1 MNMISTGA
9 FQTEMDASN
18 KQPTLAEKFAAVW
31 EKKNAKTARAGGV
44 SLMALS
50 LAACGS
56 DDATTTTATS
66 TTTTSTTT
74 TTTPTAVNSQL
85 TVGVDTL
92 AGGAGAD
99 TFSGTAGNS
108 EPTITAGDSL
118 TGGDGSDMVLMVATG
133 ANNINIAGVQ
143 LDSVETVRVADSST
157 GGNTTVNL
165 AGQSGITDLES
176 SGSAQTG
183 NINFSNVSAIAD
195 LNLSN
200 TSGGGTTTVTYTA
213 AATAGTAD
221 VQNIHLSTASQT
233 GDVTIAGVETI
244 AVTSDANSTLALSTS
259 GATKVTLD
267 AGATTTTL
275 DLDATANTSLVT
287 VDASATTGANTITI
301 DADLSAD
308 GITVT
313 GGSGA
318 DTIDSSA
325 GVLAKTDTIDGGAG
339 TDTLRVQ
346 ATADTGSATI
356 AVDKATISN
365 MEVLE
370 LEADDDSNNGT
381 AADFTVDMDLIDGVT
396 SVVLDSN
403 DTEFASIFNLDDLS
417 AAQAGAISVQ
427 GVAGT
432 TNGSTVNLDLKDGT
446 GAADSATIT
455 ASVKSGNVVQVGDDN
470 GNIESLTVAMNGAT
484 DATLTI
490 DTGDFAGDT
499 TADGSITVTGGAAG
513 KTLTVSGS
521 IVSDTLD
528 LSGVASDVTVTM
540 GTVDSKVTGGSGDDI
555 ITMAATFDNS
565 DTIDGGDGADILSLT
580 QTAAVGASVS
590 ISNVET
596 LKLGGTGTA
605 SVNMA
610 SVTGV
615 TTVDLD
621 VGAGFTGTQT
631 LLSLSGVTK
640 ISIDA
645 DDNTAANNDYQALTI
660 SNGFTGL
667 ADALEITV
675 NSDATNGM
683 NGTEGL
689 ITVNGAEDLTISTT
703 GGKAVQMGGVT
714 SNTLKTV
721 TVTADGSFAATDAV
735 TLGTITGGTGTITSF
750 DSSGADVIVNTT
762 VASLGNSA
770 TVTLGDGADV
780 FDAGASSGIGI
791 VINGGKGNDQLTG
804 SAQADIQYGG
814 AGDDTIVTGGGTDT
828 VYGDAGND
836 TITGVDS
843 VVDTFIGGSGNDIF
857 NGNGGND
864 VLTGGTGSDNFILDI
879 EVDASTD
886 TVTITDFT
894 AAIGGDVLTIHA
906 VTGGTTGVAGGIVAD
921 NSGAIVNIAG
931 SANNAFIVDTLG
943 AGHTNVAAF
952 ELAVETANANTA
964 DFMGL
969 YFDTTDNVVKLIA
982 DAASNTVGSSIVL
995 AEFSDITTAAASDL
1009 VLDAF
1014 VSANLVII

>member
-31 EKKNAKTARAGGV
+31 EKKNAKAARAGGV

-56 DDATTTTATS
+56 DDDSAATTS
-66 TTTTSTTT
+66 STTT
-74 TTTPTAVNSQL
+74 TTTTTTTTPVAVNSQL

-92 AGGAGAD
+92 TGGAGAD
-99 TFSGTAGNS
+99 TFSGTAGNA
-108 EPTITAGDSL
+108 EPTLTAGDAL
-118 TGGDGSDMVLMVATG
+118 TGGAGADMVLMVATG
-133 ANNINIAGVQ
+133 ANNINIAGIQ

-183 NINFSNVSAIAD
+183 NINFSNVSSIAD

-213 AATAGTAD
+213 TAVAGTAD
-221 VQNIHLSTASQT
+221 VQNIHLSTATQT
-233 GDVTIAGVETI
+233 GDVTIAGVETV
-244 AVTSDANSTLALSTS
+244 AVTSDANSSLALAASS
-259 GATKVTLD
+259 ASKVTLD

-275 DLDATANTSLVT
+275 DLDAAGNSALVN
-287 VDASATTGANTITI
+287 VDASATTGATTITI

-313 GGSGA
+313 GGSGN
-318 DTIDSSA
+318 DIIDSSA

-346 ATADTGSATI
+346 ATANTASATI

-403 DTEFASIFNLDDLS
+403 DTEFASVFNLDDLS
-417 AAQAGAISVQ
+417 AAQAGAISIQ

-432 TNGSTVNLDLKDGT
+432 TNGSTVNLDLKDGS

-513 KTLTVSGS
+513 KTLTISGD
-521 IVSDTLD
+521 IVSETLD
-528 LSGVASDVTVTM
+528 MSGVASDVTVTM
-540 GTVDSKVTGGSGDDI
+540 GTVDSKVTGGTGDDI
-555 ITMAATFDNS
+555 ITMAATFNDS
-565 DTIDGGDGADILSLT
+565 DTIDGGDGDDILSLT

-596 LKLGGTGTA
+596 LKFGGTGTT

-610 SVTGV
+610 GVTGA

-621 VGAGFTGTQT
+621 TGAGFTGTQT
-631 LLSLSGVTK
+631 LLSLTGVSK

-645 DDNTAANNDYQALTI
+645 DNNTAADNDYQALTI
-660 SNGFTGL
+660 SNGFTGT
-667 ADALEITV
+667 ADALEVAV

-689 ITVNGAEDLTISTT
+689 ITVNGVEDLTVSMT
-703 GGKAVQMGGVT
+703 GGEAVQMGGLT
-714 SNTLKTV
+714 SNTLKTI
-721 TVTADGSFAATDAV
+721 TLTADGSFAVTDTA
-735 TLGTITGGTGTITSF
+735 TLGTFTGGTKTIMSF
-750 DSSGADVIVNTT
+750 DSSAADVVVNTT
-762 VASLGNSA
+762 VASLGDSA
-770 TVTLGDGADV
+770 TATLGDGADV
-780 FDAGASSGIGI
+780 FSANGSGGAGI
-791 VINGGKGNDQLTG
+791 VITGGKGNDNLTG
-804 SAQADIQYGG
+804 SAQADIIYGGAGNDIIGSNSGNDTLYGDAGADTITGTNSSADTIVGG
-814 AGDDTIVTGGGTDT
+814 AGDDIMDGAGGLDT
-828 VYGDAGND
+828 
-836 TITGVDS
+836 
-843 VVDTFIGGSGNDIF
+843 
-857 NGNGGND
+857 
-864 VLTGGTGSDNFILDI
+864 LTGGTGSDIFVI
-879 EVDASTD
+879 EDNVTNEASD
-886 TVTITDFT
+886 LITITDFT
-894 AAIGGDVLTIHA
+894 AGVGGDILRIDVSA
-906 VTGGTTGVAGGIVAD
+906 VAGGVSASLTAVIDDVD
-921 NSGAIVNIAG
+921 N
-931 SANNAFIVDTLG
+931 ANNANNQIILG
-943 AGHTNVAAF
+943 TDDISHTSEANFAA
-952 ELAVETANANTA
+952 AVETGNNS
-964 DFMGL
+964 
-969 YFDTTDNVVKLIA
+969 TTDYIGIFFDSTDSVTKLVF
-982 DAASNTVGSSIVL
+982 DATSASAAPTLI
-995 AEFSDITTAAASDL
+995 AEFSNLNTAALAQTF
-1009 VLDAF
+1009 VDA
-1014 VSANLVII
+1014 LVIQNFDLI